1 VNSAEQS
8 HVVPIVDA
16 YDLGGP
22 IGYLN
27 GTVVADET
35 IVAKD
40 EAGRSYRIKVR
51 FSGLTEKSV
60 IEQIDTYV
68 RQIRRVGS
76 IDPTRWSI

>member
-1 VNSAEQS
+1 MNSAEQTY
-8 HVVPIVDA
+8 VVPIVDA

-27 GTVVADET
+27 GNIVADET

-40 EAGRSYRIKVR
+40 ESGQSYRIKVR
-51 FSGLTEKSV
+51 FSGVTEKAV
-60 IEQIDTYV
+60 IDQIDTYV
-68 RQIRRVGS
+68 RQIRRVGF